1 MSDSIA
7 QQTVTITD
15 SRGQPIATVEAVDQR
30 DAIQKLV
37 ADGTDLR
44 GADLRGAGLGRANL
58 RGAGLGRANLRG
70 ANLGGA
76 NLDGA
81 NLGGADLGGA
91 NLDGAYLGGAYLG
104 GAYLGGA
111 NLGGANLDGA
121 NLDGATI
128 NWNSHDLIAELLRR
142 AAGDDVEK
150 RKVAGLILVSR
161 DWCWGDFLLLR
172 KEPLF
177 SWALDV
183 LSAAVRDGDNA
194 PDILRASDV
203 ASVAALG

>member
-44 GADLRGAGLGRANL
+44 GAD
-58 RGAGLGRANLRG
+58 
-70 ANLGGA
+70 
-76 NLDGA
+76 
-81 NLGGADLGGA
+81 
-91 NLDGAYLGGAYLG
+91 
-104 GAYLGGA
+104 
-111 NLGGANLDGA
+111 LGGANLDGA

-177 SWALDV
+177 FWALDV

>member
-44 GADLRGAGLGRANL
+44 GADL
-58 RGAGLGRANLRG
+58 
-70 ANLGGA
+70 GGA

-81 NLGGADLGGA
+81 NLD
-91 NLDGAYLGGAYLG
+91 
-104 GAYLGGA
+104 
-111 NLGGANLDGA
+111 GANLDGA

-177 SWALDV
+177 FWALDV